1 MLLSALLT
9 TALAAPPAVD
19 VTEVALGTGTGILFV
34 PLAPLEE
41 AWAENGWA
49 RFAPVQLA
57 TLAVNGELY
66 INRHV
71 PGFDHI
77 EYSSVGDRI
86 QGGDVRTDLRIT
98 MDQLSYG
105 YAAVDRRGWFVVPRL
120 GVGLLNATA
129 TATPLT
135 TVPFDQASADGL
147 RALPMST
154 SAFYLDAGVG
164 LYYLVAFGG
173 RDALGIRQGLRIG
186 LRLGAL
192 VELFHTSGGDSL
204 WTVQGQPLPGAP
216 DVFLGGPYVRLFV
229 SPSLIHRAP
238 HVTVRKPKVAP
249 PEG

>member
-1 MLLSALLT
+1 MLLTALL
-9 TALAAPPAVD
+9 AAAVAGPPAMD

-34 PLAPLEE
+34 PLAPLEDR
-41 AWAENGWA
+41 WAANGWA

-77 EYSSVGDRI
+77 EYSSVGDRL
-86 QGGDVRTDLRIT
+86 QGGDVQTDFKVTL
-98 MDQLSYG
+98 DQLSYG
-105 YAAVDRRGWFVVPRL
+105 YAAVDKKGWFVVPR
-120 GVGLLNATA
+120 VGIGLATATA
-129 TATPLT
+129 TATPVARET
-135 TVPFDQASADGL
+135 FNQASADAQ
-147 RALPMST
+147 RALPMTT
-154 SAFYLDAGVG
+154 SAFFLDAGVG

-192 VELFHTSGGDSL
+192 VELFHTSGGDAL
-204 WTVQGQPLPGAP
+204 WATQGQPLAGSP
-216 DVFLGGPYVRLFV
+216 DVFVGGPYVRLFV

-238 HVTVRKPKVAP
+238 HVTVKKKKAVSVTP
-249 PEG
+249 